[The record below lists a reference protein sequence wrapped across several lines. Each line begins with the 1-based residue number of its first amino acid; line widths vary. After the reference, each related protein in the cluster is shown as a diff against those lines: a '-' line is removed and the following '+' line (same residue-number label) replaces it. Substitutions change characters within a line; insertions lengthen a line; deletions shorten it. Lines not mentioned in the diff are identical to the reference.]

1 MIKRLLFKTLFFL
14 LRKDYHQP
22 LSKEVTD
29 SLLTKLAT
37 TQGLEKF
44 PEYLSQ
50 CANTAKNQYLYSKD
64 ETLKGT
70 IFAMISLRDQIIEK
84 VPKKKKDLTQKE
96 KNVIMSGRGY

>member
-1 MIKRLLFKTLFFL
+1 MIKKLLFKLVFFL
-14 LRKDYHQP
+14 LRKDYHKP
-22 LSKEVTD
+22 LSKEVVD

-37 TQGLEKF
+37 TKELEKF

-50 CANTAKNQYLYSKD
+50 LANSAKNQYLYSKD

-70 IFAMISLRDQIIEK
+70 IFALISLRDQIIGK